1 MNRAF
6 DYNGTIV
13 ATSRPV
19 KALRTLKKT
28 LVIDSADRDTSKY
41 YTNGDFVI
49 YLPRVYENITSIRLA
64 AAEFPGLTGA
74 VLHQYSSGQNLP
86 SNLSGFAGDT
96 GPSPIPYYFMVELD
110 GLNKTDET
118 MVSGNKSTFTD
129 SFFAKI
135 PAIVNGTFIEYND
148 KSAQDN
154 IARYNPPIGKLDR
167 LRIRTRVHNQ
177 QGTLGFM
184 YWTSNGQYI
193 GSSSNRIVDFSLTLE
208 FEYMDNGFEEYSTL
222 ETRIANTLESKIRS

>member
-1 MNRAF
+1 
-6 DYNGTIV
+6 
-13 ATSRPV
+13 
-19 KALRTLKKT
+19 
-28 LVIDSADRDTSKY
+28 
-41 YTNGDFVI
+41 
-49 YLPRVYENITSIRLA
+49 
-64 AAEFPGLTGA
+64 
-74 VLHQYSSGQNLP
+74 
-86 SNLSGFAGDT
+86 
-96 GPSPIPYYFMVELD
+96 
-110 GLNKTDET
+110 

-177 QGTLGFM
+177 QGTQGFM

-222 ETRIANTLESKIRS
+222 ETRITNTLESKIRS